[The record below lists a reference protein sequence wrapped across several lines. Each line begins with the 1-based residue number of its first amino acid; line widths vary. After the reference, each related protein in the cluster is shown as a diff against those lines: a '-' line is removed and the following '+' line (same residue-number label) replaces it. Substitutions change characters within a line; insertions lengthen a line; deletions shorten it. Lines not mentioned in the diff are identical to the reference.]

1 MSSITQASTKAEIID
16 GALEVIDSQAE
27 TIDNLK
33 QRQTILWALVGIL
46 SVLLAF

>member
-1 MSSITQASTKAEIID
+1 MSSITATSTKAEIID

-33 QRQTILWALVGIL
+33 QRQTILLALVGIL
-46 SVLLAF
+46 SVLLAL